1 MQTHTYRGFE
11 IETGISDPTEKDG
24 VPELQEAVQVIGRR
38 DRIEIVETPP
48 LNGQRDAQLRE
59 EIGPCDVAGSGHVEL
74 MQRVIASSCTRT
86 TSIFIRCTCAV
97 NNYPRDLP
105 FG

>member
-38 DRIEIVETPP
+38 GRIEIVETLP
-48 LNGQRDAQLRE
+48 LSGEKDAQLKE
-59 EIGPCDVAGSGHVEL
+59 EIERLLDPATLREVDAL
-74 MQRVIASSCTRT
+74 
-86 TSIFIRCTCAV
+86 
-97 NNYPRDLP
+97 N
-105 FG
+105 